1 MRPLSSQSPLFLLYG
16 RSVFQSITA
25 SHQNKPCFL
34 AFLFGGQRLPH
45 TRCFSPEFHFTPR
58 PGLRHPWPISVACQC
73 GLSQKPPLLASSLV
87 LPPQARHSR
96 PLVLQACAATVTLF
110 PHPVTSHP
118 ASRQEG
124 VPRLPSAP
132 GSLGHL
138 PALQSLPSAPGPSG
152 YVVLHHVFGVAV
164 PQHTVRDKQ
173 GWVQPPSQ
181 RRGVGCGEAET
192 LHRGRAVHQQ

>member
-1 MRPLSSQSPLFLLYG
+1 MLYG

-58 PGLRHPWPISVACQC
+58 PGLRIRGPSVWPVSVACRRSPLCWPLPRCFHHSLTTRGPSYSRPALPQSP
-73 GLSQKPPLLASSLV
+73 GFHILSLLIQHPVRRVSLV
-87 LPPQARHSR
+87 CLQPQGHRATFRLCRAFLPP
-96 PLVLQACAATVTLF
+96 
-110 PHPVTSHP
+110 
-118 ASRQEG
+118 
-124 VPRLPSAP
+124 
-132 GSLGHL
+132 
-138 PALQSLPSAPGPSG
+138 PGPSG
-152 YVVLHHVFGVAV
+152 YVVLRLVFGVAV

-181 RRGVGCGEAET
+181 RRRVGCGEAET
-192 LHRGRAVHQQ
+192 LHHGRAVHQQ